1 MLKKATASLNPAS
14 RAAALGIAA
23 FVAATSATRPA
34 LAADATFPNT
44 DGNGDLASA
53 ASWGLEAVPDAST
66 RVVFT
71 KAMTATASEDISFAG
86 IYHNGEQK
94 TVTLDMR
101 DAATGA
107 NPGPR
112 MINLT
117 DSIQM
122 GTKWYETLKI
132 QGGTWNLNN
141 KHIRIWNG
149 SNYDIPVGPAI
160 TISGGA
166 CVTSVNTLQGAYGP
180 QSRATI
186 VISGE
191 GTVVTAA
198 VLKVAGYNAGTN
210 VVRVANGAELV
221 VTGTAN
227 ENFHIGPGNSFDCG
241 LIVTNGA
248 RFVKTSSADNAIG
261 YISGTG
267 KRNYIRVLDGATA
280 QIKGLFF
287 LGYGNTS
294 TSGNTILAS
303 GTNATLGANS
313 TLTMDQIYIGHM
325 NSSDQTKF
333 NSGNTIQALDGAT
346 FLADNVTLYGSGNG
360 IVVSNALADLK
371 GANGMQCSALST
383 NCYVRLQGST
393 PRFRMSAQTGSGNFA
408 LANSFK
414 FIYDLPPEGY
424 AAGFVP
430 VQIQRW
436 GTTDGMTEL
445 VFNGIAEMQTS
456 MRARNVRKASYTV
469 LNFRGGVSGTGAALL
484 AKWNAALPEGAKL
497 TADGSYQAFTLNVE
511 VDLKRATTIVF
522 R

>member
-1 MLKKATASLNPAS
+1 MTKTLTHPVRTAVALCFTILATP
-14 RAAALGIAA
+14 AA
-23 FVAATSATRPA
+23 F
-34 LAADATFPNT
+34 AADVTFPNT

-94 TVTLDMR
+94 TVTLDMC

-112 MINLT
+112 KINLT
-117 DSIQM
+117 GSIQM

-141 KHIRIWNG
+141 KHIRIWDGN
-149 SNYDIPVGPAI
+149 NYNVPVGPAI
-160 TISGGA
+160 TVSGGA
-166 CVTSVNTLQGAYGP
+166 CVTNVNTLQGAYGP
-180 QSRATI
+180 WSRSTI

-261 YISGTG
+261 YISETG

-313 TLTMDQIYIGHM
+313 TLTIDQIYIGHM
-325 NSSDQTKF
+325 NPSDRTKF

-346 FLADNVTLYGSGNG
+346 FQADNVTLYGSGNG

-497 TADGSYQAFTLNVE
+497 TADGSYQAFTLTI
-511 VDLKRATTIVF
+511 DAKDATVMIV

>member
-1 MLKKATASLNPAS
+1 MPKKASVFLHLKAGAV
-14 RAAALGIAA
+14 AALGIAA
-23 FVAATSATRPA
+23 FAVALSASMPV

-53 ASWGLEAVPDAST
+53 ASWGLAAVPDSST

-71 KAMTATASEDISFAG
+71 EATTATASADISFAG

-94 TVTLDMR
+94 TVTLDMS

-112 MINLT
+112 KINLT
-117 DSIQM
+117 GSIQM
-122 GTKWYETLKI
+122 GVKWYETLKI
-132 QGGTWNLNN
+132 QGGAWNLNN
-141 KHIRIWNG
+141 KHIRIWDG
-149 SNYDIPVGPAI
+149 SNYSIPMWPSI

-166 CVTSVNTLQGAYGP
+166 CVTNVNTLQGAYGP

-198 VLKVAGYNAGTN
+198 VMKVAGYNAGTN

-227 ENFHIGPGNSFDCG
+227 ENFHIAPGNSFNCG

-248 RFVKTSSADNAIG
+248 RFVKTASAASAIG
-261 YISGTG
+261 YLNGTG

-280 QIKGLFF
+280 KINGLFYA
-287 LGYGNTS
+287 GYGS
-294 TSGNTILAS
+294 TSASDNTILVS
-303 GTNATLGANS
+303 GTNSTLAANS
-313 TLTMDQIYIGHM
+313 ALTMGDIYLGFM
-325 NSSDQTKF
+325 NSSDRTKF
-333 NSGNTIQALDGAT
+333 STRNTIQVSDGAT
-346 FLADNVTLYGSGNG
+346 FSANNVTLYGSENG
-360 IVVSNALADLK
+360 IVVSNALADVK
-371 GANGMQCSALST
+371 GGNGLQCNALGT

-436 GTTDGMTEL
+436 GTTDGTTEL
-445 VFNGIAEMQTS
+445 VFNGVAEMQSS
-456 MRARNVRKASYTV
+456 MRARHVRKASYTV
-469 LNFRGGVSGTGAALL
+469 LRFAGGVSGTGAALL
-484 AKWNAALPEGAKL
+484 AKWNAALPDGAKL
-497 TADGSYQAFTLNVE
+497 TADGSYQTFTLTIHAK
-511 VDLKRATTIVF
+511 DATVMIV